1 MNTTVAIVGSH
12 PETRKLAPYDDQSVD
27 IWVFNEAF
35 SQTARDRET
44 NLPDKWCKRADV
56 VFQLHTPAIYRS
68 QYNRSDR
75 NHWQWLQKNHNNLV
89 IYMQEIDD
97 QVPNSEKYPLD
108 ELCADLLANIK
119 LVDKHGQKRE
129 VRFFTSTIAEALA
142 LAIDLNYQRILIYG
156 IEMASA
162 TEYFYQR
169 EGVAFWIGYAAG
181 RGIEIELHSAHG
193 LFDRP
198 VYAYDGIIGREPEEF
213 QARIDDLEKL
223 HEELYANLKKAE
235 QAVQQAF
242 GNGRLTEHIEQ
253 LAQASTDIG
262 KIDGMLEEVKK
273 YHIKAMAMWDDAGT
287 AIIDRNEFEGALA
300 QARDDAA
307 ELGKMVYIEEGRM
320 DVIYSSWRQSQDPAM
335 LPILKKAIQAHQAA
349 CYNSGKRIG
358 VMEENERLM
367 KQTDELI
374 RAAGGE
380 KALGIVTDS
389 IRR

>member
-1 MNTTVAIVGSH
+1 
-12 PETRKLAPYDDQSVD
+12 
-27 IWVFNEAF
+27 
-35 SQTARDRET
+35 
-44 NLPDKWCKRADV
+44 
-56 VFQLHTPAIYRS
+56 
-68 QYNRSDR
+68 
-75 NHWQWLQKNHNNLV
+75 
-89 IYMQEIDD
+89 
-97 QVPNSEKYPLD
+97 
-108 ELCADLLANIK
+108 
-119 LVDKHGQKRE
+119 
-129 VRFFTSTIAEALA
+129 
-142 LAIDLNYQRILIYG
+142 
-156 IEMASA
+156 
-162 TEYFYQR
+162 
-169 EGVAFWIGYAAG
+169 
-181 RGIEIELHSAHG
+181 
-193 LFDRP
+193 
-198 VYAYDGIIGREPEEF
+198 
-213 QARIDDLEKL
+213 
-223 HEELYANLKKAE
+223 
-235 QAVQQAF
+235 
-242 GNGRLTEHIEQ
+242 
-253 LAQASTDIG
+253 
-262 KIDGMLEEVKK
+262 MLEEVKK